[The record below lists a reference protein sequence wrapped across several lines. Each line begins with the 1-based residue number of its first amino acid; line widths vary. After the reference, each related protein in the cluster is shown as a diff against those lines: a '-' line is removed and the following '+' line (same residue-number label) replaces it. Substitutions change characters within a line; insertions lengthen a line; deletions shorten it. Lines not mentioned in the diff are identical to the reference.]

1 MANLLKERY
10 DALVARWVALPEE
23 RRESLLRDFVIDY
36 VYNSE
41 KIENEELQF
50 STVREIVEKDAVTSY
65 TGDVDVLVETR
76 NLNLSWDLAR
86 VKLVEDPCLSEELI
100 QEAQGLLSVE
110 APAYLYITPRE
121 KDGKLLIH
129 LFNLASENPL
139 SPERPIVES
148 VPQVGP
154 VRVACP
160 LAKEPRSVS
169 LAPSFAPVDWT
180 YANGMLRVRVE
191 RVHIHE
197 ILVVE

>member
-1 MANLLKERY
+1 MGQCFA
-10 DALVARWVALPEE
+10 AL
-23 RRESLLRDFVIDY
+23 
-36 VYNSE
+36 
-41 KIENEELQF
+41 
-50 STVREIVEKDAVTSY
+50 
-65 TGDVDVLVETR
+65 
-76 NLNLSWDLAR
+76 
-86 VKLVEDPCLSEELI
+86 
-100 QEAQGLLSVE
+100 EAQGLLSVE

-169 LAPSFAPVDWT
+169 LAPSFEPVDWT
-180 YANGMLRVRVE
+180 YENGMLRVCVE